1 MDAVYTDRISPR
13 VAQPVAREVVFI
25 EDNLADWNILSSH
38 LAASADVVLLDS
50 AGDGLAQMAT
60 YLAARQPG
68 SVDAIHVLSHG
79 SAGQIMLGSATLTQ
93 DTLAQHAQSFNT
105 IGQAL
110 SEQGDLLLYGC
121 DIAAGD
127 EGAALVQSIAL
138 MTHAD
143 VAASTNLTGSALRGG
158 DWALETHA
166 GIIDAPTLAVDDYTG
181 TLAVV
186 SFTGDAGNTNSPS
199 ATSAAGAKT

>member
-1 MDAVYTDRISPR
+1 MDAVYTDQILPR
-13 VAQPVAREVVFI
+13 VAQPVVREVVFI
-25 EDNLADWNILSSH
+25 EDNLADWNILSAH
-38 LAASADVVLLDS
+38 LAASAEVVVLDS

-60 YLAARQPG
+60 YLATRQPG

-121 DIAAGD
+121 DVAAGD
-127 EGAALVQSIAL
+127 EGAALVQSIAR
-138 MTHAD
+138 A
-143 VAASTNLTGSALRGG
+143 SALGHHMG
-158 DWALETHA
+158 
-166 GIIDAPTLAVDDYTG
+166 
-181 TLAVV
+181 
-186 SFTGDAGNTNSPS
+186 SSPS
-199 ATSAAGAKT
+199 TRARSSSDQAVALRFMRKLILPFFPIGTGRTRFSTIFFNNDRFCGA